1 MVNKQQNKGIKR
13 NRWWEDELEV
23 MHRGFKTAL
32 KFWQND
38 TGDDRSLLDIILSIL
53 SILFNRFFKIA
64 LNNSI
69 IVLSESEFKDRSDSE
84 AGLLPFL
91 FSQKFTVN

>member
-1 MVNKQQNKGIKR
+1 MISMVNKQQNKGIKR

-23 MHRGFKTAL
+23 MHRGYKTAL
-32 KFWQND
+32 KFLQND
-38 TGDDRSLLDIILSIL
+38 TGDDRSLLDIIL

-69 IVLSESEFKDRSDSE
+69 IVLSEFKDSSDSE

>member
-23 MHRGFKTAL
+23 MHRGYKTAL
-32 KFWQND
+32 KFFQND
-38 TGDDRSLLDIILSIL
+38 TGDDRSLLDIIL

-69 IVLSESEFKDRSDSE
+69 IVLSEFKDSSDSE